1 MCSNG
6 LYLKIEV
13 TNASFSIL
21 NSLTL
26 ELFAEIF
33 NFKCIV
39 FIINDVEINQN
50 TFHAP
55 I

>member
-1 MCSNG
+1 MCSNE

-13 TNASFSIL
+13 ENASFSIL

-26 ELFAEIF
+26 KCFAQIF

-39 FIINDVEINQN
+39 FIKNNIEFNQN
-50 TFHAP
+50 TFHATE
-55 I
+55 